1 MEPGQTLRPDCR
13 RHSGPHVA
21 QDENARVA
29 VEVFATDGKI
39 LVAGEVTSKA
49 KVNYK
54 AIVWDRLRAIK
65 YKSRD
70 LSSKL
75 SESFDIEVRVHAQ
88 SPDIARAVDAR
99 KSSARR
105 SGNHGGLCD
114 Q

>member
-1 MEPGQTLRPDCR
+1 
-13 RHSGPHVA
+13 VA